1 MKHGSDL
8 RGEAP
13 DPASMPAHQVRRR
26 ERIVAAADRLLGAG
40 DYESVQIRDVA
51 AEAGIALGTLYR
63 YFPSKELLYAT
74 VLRDWSAR
82 GMATE
87 LVIADDADAAG
98 RLTARLHHS
107 VDRFAAHPGHLRL
120 QLQLQQ
126 SADEAVRAVYDEFT
140 AAVLDSYAQVLTG
153 LPADRR
159 DDVLA
164 IVSAVLIHQLGLFA
178 QGRRTVAEV
187 RGLLDRL
194 VEMLLP
200 AGD

>member
-1 MKHGSDL
+1 MEQCSGL
-8 RGEAP
+8 RGGAP
-13 DPASMPAHQVRRR
+13 DPQLLPAHQLRRW
-26 ERIVAAADRLLGAG
+26 ERIVAAADELLDAG
-40 DYESVQIRDVA
+40 DYETVQIRDVA
-51 AEAGIALGTLYR
+51 ATAGIALGTLYR

-74 VLRDWSAR
+74 VLREWSAR
-82 GMATE
+82 GMRTE
-87 LVIADDADAAG
+87 LVIADGADAAA
-98 RLTARLHHS
+98 RLKARLHHS

-126 SADEAVRAVYDEFT
+126 SADGAVRAVYDEFT

-153 LPADRR
+153 VPVARR

-178 QGRRTVAEV
+178 QGRRPVAEV

-194 VEMLLP
+194 VDMLLP
-200 AGD
+200 TDA